1 MLENVLTAFV
11 AIVLALVVY
20 RYRRVIVDGLRRF
33 DARNAERIA
42 EQEADRRDPQ
52 AHIRHTLMSAG
63 EQVEAVSEFQVS
75 DARLGTPVTRY
86 VFEGKHY
93 ATRWEA
99 ESARAQRIREI
110 ANRYYAEL
118 PRALAERTGTDS
130 VRGSTEPPKPA
141 NEASPQQQ
149 PSGSNV
155 VPFRRG
161 NETLH

>member
-1 MLENVLTAFV
+1 MLDNILTAFLG
-11 AIVLALVVY
+11 IVMALVVY
-20 RYRRVIVDGLRRF
+20 RYRREILDGLRRF

-99 ESARAQRIREI
+99 ESARAQKIREI

-118 PRALAERTGTDS
+118 PRALAERTGTGAMPSSD
-130 VRGSTEPPKPA
+130 EPPKPKQA
-141 NEASPQQQ
+141 
-149 PSGSNV
+149 SGSNV